1 MVDVL
6 GGQEDKKA
14 ALAGIAAVWLD
25 PDEEMLQA
33 LPMGA
38 GNVAGA
44 TTRTFT
50 KSCHGSDDPL

>member
-1 MVDVL
+1 VVDVL

-38 GNVAGA
+38 GNVDGA

-50 KSCHGSDDPL
+50 KSCHGQ